1 MKRNFWLIL
10 AVLSLLGMIIMPSTA
25 HSAVIAVPTALPPID
40 VPRITLPSYP
50 ISMMSLQQPQVRL
63 IAPQL
68 RVSLVPAVVPTV
80 VAAAPVVIVPVA
92 MAQAPVMDAP
102 KYPVVFVAQ
111 SAIPHS
117 RIEGISAGRKA
128 PKSAGASLSRMTED
142 DKGSRLSAPARIAA
156 LFDGTKEAEPAA
168 VPVGSAQ
175 TSPAD
180 ATEDTSMTLPES
192 DLAEEIGLGY

>member
-40 VPRITLPSYP
+40 VPRIALPSYP
-50 ISMMSLQQPQVRL
+50 ISMMSLKQLQVQL
-63 IAPQL
+63 ITPQL

-92 MAQAPVMDAP
+92 MAPVMDAP
-102 KYPVVFVAQ
+102 KYPMVFVAQ

-128 PKSAGASLSRMTED
+128 PKSAGATLSRMTED
-142 DKGSRLSAPARIAA
+142 NKGSRLPAPARITA
-156 LFDGTKEAEPAA
+156 LFDGTEEPEPSA

-175 TSPAD
+175 TAPAN
-180 ATEDTSMTLPES
+180 ASEDTSMTLPES